1 MAIVFRCPCGRSMV
15 AEADRAGAVIVCPN
29 CRRKLRVPS
38 GKGRGVE
45 LAPIPAAAKT
55 QSTRPCERCGQSVPV
70 DAQMCPHCRTVLTAK
85 PSAPAAG
92 APAPTAPQVAPQA
105 RPNPLAG
112 VPIVFG
118 GSRATWWTR
127 LSQNAKAGVL
137 GGIGGFVLIMAIV
150 IYFVHS
156 FWLAPQEV
164 ASARD
169 RAQKAL
175 ASGRQL
181 ENEGKFQE
189 AYDLYYPVRDLADN
203 YLRTTGRQADR
214 DLVQALSTRVGTLHY
229 IVPEPRTR
237 ESLQWKPTS
246 QAELDQA
253 TRDLVANYPAYRQR
267 VLAVADSALAAIQ
280 KARAEP
286 NQTVFIQNVSQTL
299 DAFVQLTSQTTPQ
312 QRAQFSFSML
322 TQAMRELTGANR
334 NWQTTGPTYLGQA
347 EGRLNALKNLVQ
359 KPPGTLE
366 GDKIM

>member
-1 MAIVFRCPCGRSMV
+1 MV

-29 CRRKLRVPS
+29 CRRNLRVPS

-92 APAPTAPQVAPQA
+92 APAPAAPQVAPQA

-112 VPIVFG
+112 APIVFG

-127 LSQNAKAGVL
+127 LSQGAKAGVF
-137 GGIGGFVLIMAIV
+137 GGIGGFVLIVAIV
-150 IYFVHS
+150 TYFVHS
-156 FWLAPQEV
+156 SWLAQEV
-164 ASARD
+164 AGARD

-189 AYDLYYPVRDLADN
+189 AYDLYYPACDMADN
-203 YLRTTGRQADR
+203 YLRTTGRPSDLN
-214 DLVQALSTRVGTLHY
+214 LVQALSTRMGALHY
-229 IVPEPRTR
+229 IVLEPRAR
-237 ESLQWKPTS
+237 ESLRWKPTS
-246 QAELDQA
+246 QAEFDQA
-253 TRDLVANYPAYRQR
+253 TRDLIANYPAYRQR

-280 KARAEP
+280 SARAEP
-286 NQTVFIQNVSQTL
+286 NQTVFNQNVSQTM
-299 DAFVQLTSQTTPQ
+299 DAFIQLTSQTTPQ

-322 TQAMRELTGANR
+322 IQAMREMTGANR
-334 NWQTTGPTYLGQA
+334 NWQTAGPAYLGQA
-347 EGRLNALKNLVQ
+347 EGRLGALKNLVQ
-359 KPPGTLE
+359 KPPGALE

>member
-1 MAIVFRCPCGRSMV
+1 MV

-45 LAPIPAAAKT
+45 LAPTPAAAKT

-92 APAPTAPQVAPQA
+92 GPAPAAPQAAPQA
-105 RPNPLAG
+105 RPSPLAG

-137 GGIGGFVLIMAIV
+137 GGIGGFVLIVAIV
-150 IYFVHS
+150 TYLVYS
-156 FWLAPQEV
+156 SWLAQEA

-181 ENEGKFQE
+181 ENEGRLQE
-189 AYDLYYPVRDLADN
+189 AYDLYYPACDMADN
-203 YLRTTGRQADR
+203 YLRTTGQPS
-214 DLVQALSTRVGTLHY
+214 DLDLAQALSTRVGALHY
-229 IVPEPRTR
+229 IVPEPRSR

-246 QAELDQA
+246 QAEFDQA
-253 TRDLVANYPAYRQR
+253 TRDLIANYPVYRQR

-286 NQTVFIQNVSQTL
+286 NQTVFNQNISQTM

-322 TQAMRELTGANR
+322 VQAMRDLTGANR
-334 NWQTTGPTYLGQA
+334 NWQKAGPTYLKQA
-347 EGRLNALKNLVQ
+347 EGRLGALKNLVQ
-359 KPPGTLE
+359 KPPGALE